1 MFSTDKSKNETTDE
15 NDDDDED
22 VDDDGV
28 GKEDFLLALFIAQQ
42 DPGLTESKPDQNPN
56 KSDPDFGHF
65 CAPWVPGFCK
75 ANFCIFHH
83 PINPPGDASNNN
95 NFLENTNAT

>member
-42 DPGLTESKPDQNPN
+42 DPGLTESKPDQNH

-95 NFLENTNAT
+95 NLLENTNAT